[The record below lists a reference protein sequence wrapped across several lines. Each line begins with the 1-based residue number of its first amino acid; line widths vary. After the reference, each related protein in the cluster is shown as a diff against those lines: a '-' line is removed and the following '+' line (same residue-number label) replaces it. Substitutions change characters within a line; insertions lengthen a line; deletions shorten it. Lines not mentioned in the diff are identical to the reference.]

1 MSNKMNI
8 KENDQ
13 QFIAPTYA
21 RFNAVLTSGKG
32 CIVCEENGKKYVDMT
47 AGIGVNSL
55 GHAHP
60 QWVEAICKQASTLAH
75 VSNLYYTQPDVQ
87 VAKTLCEMSGFNKM
101 FFANSGAEANE
112 GAIKVARKYSF
123 DKYGADRHEIITLY
137 NSFHGRTITTLSA
150 TGQDHFHQYFDP
162 FTPGFVYVNAN
173 DSEDLQSKISNKTCA
188 IMVEMIQGEGGV
200 LPLQQ
205 DFVNEI
211 ANICKEQDIL
221 CIVDEVQTG
230 IGRCGSLFAYEQFD
244 IVPDIVTVAK
254 GLGNGLPIGG
264 VLLNEKVEST
274 LSYGDHGT
282 TFGGNPVA
290 CAGANV
296 VLSYMNEE
304 FFQEIKVKGAY
315 IKERLLAMKHIQR
328 VDGMGLMLGAV
339 VEDISASDIVKACL
353 AKGLLLLTAKD
364 KLRFLP
370 PLIIHKD
377 EIEEAM
383 NILEDVLINWEVK

>member
-1 MSNKMNI
+1 MNT

-13 QFIAPTYA
+13 QFITPTYA
-21 RFNAVLTSGKG
+21 RFNAVLTAGHG
-32 CIVCEENGKKYVDMT
+32 CIVSEENGKKYIDMT

-60 QWVEAICKQASTLAH
+60 EWVEAVCKQASTLAH
-75 VSNLYYTQPDVQ
+75 ASNLYYTQPDVQ
-87 VAKTLCEMSGFNKM
+87 VAKTLCEKTGFKNM
-101 FFANSGAEANE
+101 FFSNSGAEANE

-123 DKYGADRHEIITLY
+123 DKYGTDRHEIITLY

-173 DSEDLQSKISNKTCA
+173 DNDDLRSKISDKTCA
-188 IMVEMIQGEGGV
+188 IMIEMIQGEGGV

-205 DFVNEI
+205 AFVNEI
-211 ANICKEQDIL
+211 ASICKERDIL

-230 IGRCGSLFAYEQFD
+230 IGRCSSLFAYEQFH
-244 IVPDIVTVAK
+244 ITPDIVTVAK

-264 VLLNEKVEST
+264 VLLNKKVANT
-274 LSYGDHGT
+274 LSFGDHGT

-296 VLSYMNEE
+296 VLSYMNDD
-304 FFQEIKVKGAY
+304 FFQEIKEKGEY
-315 IKERLLAMKHIQR
+315 IRTRLLAMKHITQ
-328 VDGMGLMLGAV
+328 VNGMGLMLGAV
-339 VEDISASDIVKACL
+339 VEGINVNDIVKTCL

-364 KLRFLP
+364 RLRFLP

-377 EIEEAM
+377 ELEDAM
-383 NILEDVLINWEVK
+383 NILEEILTNWEVK